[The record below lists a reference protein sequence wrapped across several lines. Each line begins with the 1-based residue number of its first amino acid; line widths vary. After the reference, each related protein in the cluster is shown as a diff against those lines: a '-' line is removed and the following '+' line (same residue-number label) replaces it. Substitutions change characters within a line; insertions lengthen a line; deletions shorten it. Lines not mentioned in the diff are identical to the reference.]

1 MPEAREGAPQPS
13 REPGSARPVRVVAA
27 ICVVGVV
34 ITALATWAVARAD
47 RNTEERL
54 LEGQTRQA
62 AAVLSTAILTIQ
74 QPMAAALDV
83 EAAGP
88 DRGGEAFTRLFS
100 RSVGTDQMFVSGSLW
115 RHDGPTATQVA
126 QVGVAPGMDPRG
138 AEVQDLLDRAL
149 EADTSV
155 VDRVQVGEQTRIVY
169 ALADRETGYVVY
181 AERAIPA
188 DRRSPADRND
198 AFTDLDYALY
208 LGHGTDTADMTTTDV
223 DPASL
228 PLDGL
233 TATADVPFGDTV
245 LTLVTSP
252 RQHLGSPLS
261 RWLPLVLLVTGL
273 LLTLVS
279 ALVAWKLV
287 RSRQRA
293 ESDTETITTLYQRV
307 DSLYGEQREH
317 FVGLQRALLP
327 QVNPHIPGIEIASQ
341 YVAASKGIDI
351 GGDWYSLIAIGD
363 QHFAFVVGDVSGHGI
378 DAVAEMA
385 RARFTLRAY
394 LVEGDSPEVALEK
407 CSRQFDVGSDGHIVT
422 ALVGVGNWRTG
433 EIVLANAG
441 HPSPLLVSGPDAGF
455 VPMSVG
461 PPLGAGP
468 SSYRPATFTLDQ
480 GATLISFTDGL
491 VERRTE
497 DIDSGLQR
505 LMSAVVPVSEHPL
518 GSLIVDVLGSM
529 ENDDSADDVAILALR
544 RRSA

>member
-34 ITALATWAVARAD
+34 VTALATWTVARAD
-47 RNTEERL
+47 HNTEVRL

-74 QPMAAALDV
+74 QPMAAALEV

-100 RSVGTDQMFVSGSLW
+100 RSVGTEQMFVSGSLW
-115 RHDGPTATQVA
+115 HHDGTTATLVA

-138 AEVQDLLDRAL
+138 PEVQDLLDRAL
-149 EADTSV
+149 AAETSV

-169 ALADRETGYVVY
+169 ALADPETGHVVY

-188 DRRSPADRND
+188 DRRSPSDRSD

-261 RWLPLVLLVTGL
+261 RWLPLGLLLAGL

-293 ESDTETITTLYQRV
+293 ESDTDTITTLYQRV

-394 LVEGDSPEVALEK
+394 LVEGDSP
-407 CSRQFDVGSDGHIVT
+407 DGR
-422 ALVGVGNWRTG
+422 AG
-433 EIVLANAG
+433 EVLAPVRRQLRRPHRDRARRCGELAHGGDRPGERRAPVAAAG
-441 HPSPLLVSGPDAGF
+441 QRARVRGSCRCRWAPRSAPARRRT
-455 VPMSVG
+455 
-461 PPLGAGP
+461 A
-468 SSYRPATFTLDQ
+468 RPASSSTRGDADLLHRRAR
-480 GATLISFTDGL
+480 GAPDRGH
-491 VERRTE
+491 
-497 DIDSGLQR
+497 R
-505 LMSAVVPVSEHPL
+505 LPACSAWSPRWP
-518 GSLIVDVLGSM
+518 
-529 ENDDSADDVAILALR
+529 R
-544 RRSA
+544 